1 MARQSR
7 SRKDRT
13 TTAILEAASR
23 VLARQGQ
30 SATINDVAV
39 EAGIGRA
46 TVYRYF
52 ETREQLVSALWEAA
66 LSEVDEHLVA
76 AQLEQVPFEEGLTRL
91 VRAIASVGERYA
103 VLLGEP
109 SGEGLERGRE
119 VLGDRVFAL
128 LERGRES
135 GALRTDIPLELVAEM
150 FGGVVLAGLREAL
163 GQGLGIDAAGAAVV
177 SVFLRGAARNEGDLR
192 RSAATR

>member
-1 MARQSR
+1 MARPAR

-13 TTAILEAASR
+13 AVAILEAASR

-30 SATINDVAV
+30 AATINDVAG

-76 AQLEQVPFEEGLTRL
+76 ARLEQVPFEEGLARL
-91 VRAIASVGERYA
+91 VRAIAVVGERYA
-103 VLLGEP
+103 VLLGEQ
-109 SGEGLERGRE
+109 SREELERGRE

-128 LERGRES
+128 LARGQES
-135 GALRTDIPLELVAEM
+135 GALRGDVPLVLIAEM
-150 FGGVVLAGLREAL
+150 FGGMVLAGLREAL
-163 GQGLGIDAAGAAVV
+163 ERGLGIEEASAAVV
-177 SVFLRGAARNEGDLR
+177 DVFLRGAGPSRDAKR

>member
-1 MARQSR
+1 MARPAR

-13 TTAILEAASR
+13 AVAILEAASR

-30 SATINDVAV
+30 AATINDVAG

-66 LSEVDEHLVA
+66 LSEVDERLVA
-76 AQLEQVPFEEGLTRL
+76 ARLEQVPFEEGLARL
-91 VRAIASVGERYA
+91 VRAIAGVGERYA
-103 VLLGEP
+103 VLLGEQ
-109 SGEGLERGRE
+109 SREELERGRE

-128 LERGRES
+128 LERGQEG
-135 GALRTDIPLELVAEM
+135 GALRGDVPLVLIAEM
-150 FGGVVLAGLREAL
+150 FGGMVLAGLREAL
-163 GQGLGIDAAGAAVV
+163 ERGLGIEEASAAVV
-177 SVFLRGAARNEGDLR
+177 SVFLTGAGRSQDAKR
-192 RSAATR
+192 RSTTTR

>member
-1 MARQSR
+1 MPGTTR

-13 TTAILEAASR
+13 TAAILEAASR

-30 SATINDVAV
+30 VATISEVAI

-66 LSEVDEHLVA
+66 LSEVDERLVA
-76 AQLEQVPFEEGLTRL
+76 ARLEQVPFEEGIAR
-91 VRAIASVGERYA
+91 VVQAIAGVGERYA
-103 VLLGEP
+103 VLLREQNY
-109 SGEGLERGRE
+109 EGIERGRE

-128 LERGRES
+128 LERGQRS
-135 GALRTDIPLELVAEM
+135 GALRGDVSLELIAEM
-150 FGGVVLAGLREAL
+150 FGGVVLTGLRRAL
-163 GQGLGIDAAGAAVV
+163 EQGLGIEEASAAVV
-177 SVFLRGAARNEGDLR
+177 NVFLRGAGRIEDAER
-192 RSAATR
+192 RSSPTR